1 MALSISHSYNSFK
14 KHLSSSSVTSS
25 ITLSSRNK
33 LAKLNERVDDTKEDV
48 KSVLRYQEERNM
60 QIQSELDELRDE
72 VSCCYEHFEEYKKI
86 EDNGR

>member
-1 MALSISHSYNSFK
+1 MKELMIQK
-14 KHLSSSSVTSS
+14 KM
-25 ITLSSRNK
+25 
-33 LAKLNERVDDTKEDV
+33 LNQYYD
-48 KSVLRYQEERNM
+48 NM

>member
-1 MALSISHSYNSFK
+1 MIDTRKMIIPISVMT
-14 KHLSSSSVTSS
+14 SVGV
-25 ITLSSRNK
+25 IILLLNRNK
-33 LAKLNERVDDTKEDV
+33 IDKLNERIDDTKEDV

-60 QIQSELDELRDE
+60 QIQSELDELRNE

>member
-1 MALSISHSYNSFK
+1 MIDTRKMIIPISVVASVGVIISF
-14 KHLSSSSVTSS
+14 LN
-25 ITLSSRNK
+25 RNK

-48 KSVLRYQEERNM
+48 KSVLRYQERNM
-60 QIQSELDELRDE
+60 QIQSELEELKDE

>member
-1 MALSISHSYNSFK
+1 MIDTRKMIIPISVVASASVIISF
-14 KHLSSSSVTSS
+14 LN
-25 ITLSSRNK
+25 RNK
-33 LAKLNERVDDTKEDV
+33 IAKLNEEDV

-60 QIQSELDELRDE
+60 QIHSELDELKDE

>member
-1 MALSISHSYNSFK
+1 MIDTRKMIISISLVASAGVIISF
-14 KHLSSSSVTSS
+14 LN
-25 ITLSSRNK
+25 RDK

-60 QIQSELDELRDE
+60 QIQSELDELKDE

>member
-1 MALSISHSYNSFK
+1 MIDTRKMIIPISEMT
-14 KHLSSSSVTSS
+14 SVGVIIS
-25 ITLSSRNK
+25 LLNRNK

-48 KSVLRYQEERNM
+48 KSVLRYQEERNLQM
-60 QIQSELDELRDE
+60 LSELDELRDE

>member
-1 MALSISHSYNSFK
+1 MIDTRKMIIPISVMT
-14 KHLSSSSVTSS
+14 SVGVIIS
-25 ITLSSRNK
+25 LLNRNK
-33 LAKLNERVDDTKEDV
+33 LAKLSERVDDTKEDV

-60 QIQSELDELRDE
+60 QMQSELDELRDE

>member
-1 MALSISHSYNSFK
+1 MIDTRKMIISISLVASAGVIISF
-14 KHLSSSSVTSS
+14 LN
-25 ITLSSRNK
+25 RNK
-33 LAKLNERVDDTKEDV
+33 LAKLNERVDDAKEDV

-60 QIQSELDELRDE
+60 QIHSELDELKDE